1 MVEFQAVFVRQKC
14 LQVGGIVGVTLT
26 GGKLHEMR
34 HAVARGKLNQTKS
47 VTKQVEPHGFGVD
60 GNHVAQIKPVGQV
73 VTVEFDIQI
82 THPICC
88 GAECCQVGGC

>member
-1 MVEFQAVFVRQKC
+1 
-14 LQVGGIVGVTLT
+14 
-26 GGKLHEMR
+26 
-34 HAVARGKLNQTKS
+34 
-47 VTKQVEPHGFGVD
+47 
-60 GNHVAQIKPVGQV
+60 